1 MSKGAKGCEFR
12 KVSSHRSLT
21 GFGRLKNSVT
31 AKTHTM
37 QRSREFWVLVDGSK
51 AIEYSAL
58 ESSLPQMTT
67 MTLKRAVRA
76 LSCALAIS
84 LAAGASRAAEPRP
97 IDGIS
102 DNSFLVEEAY
112 NQDPGVVQHIF
123 NAVYGNDFHRHGW
136 SFNFTQE
143 WPLYGVEHQI
153 SYSIPFSHLQD
164 NGQQVSGI
172 GDILINY
179 RYQALEE
186 GDNLPAFAPRF
197 SLILPT
203 GSRDK
208 GTGNGVVGYQWSL
221 PFSKRVAS
229 RLALHA
235 DLGLTYLP
243 KVRVPLDDPVMRLSP
258 KRSLVSPNLGASAI
272 FALTSRIH
280 LLLEWVGTF
289 EQSLNDEGK
298 REREFK
304 ATISPGIRAAVINQE
319 NLQTVIGVGIPI
331 GVTRPAD
338 NYGVFLYFSV
348 EHKLF

>member
-1 MSKGAKGCEFR
+1 MPKKNQIEINHCPIHKGLRHRQGLSDNDQPSPIHPVGDDSPEGSEKQPRKGVEEADHAQKKGGMGQLPNEPALCDVLHEVPCVRKNRAHQQETEIAMSKGAKGCEFR

-164 NGQQVSGI
+164 NGQQVSG
-172 GDILINY
+172 
-179 RYQALEE
+179 
-186 GDNLPAFAPRF
+186 
-197 SLILPT
+197 
-203 GSRDK
+203 
-208 GTGNGVVGYQWSL
+208 
-221 PFSKRVAS
+221 
-229 RLALHA
+229 
-235 DLGLTYLP
+235 
-243 KVRVPLDDPVMRLSP
+243 
-258 KRSLVSPNLGASAI
+258 
-272 FALTSRIH
+272 
-280 LLLEWVGTF
+280 
-289 EQSLNDEGK
+289 
-298 REREFK
+298 
-304 ATISPGIRAAVINQE
+304 
-319 NLQTVIGVGIPI
+319 
-331 GVTRPAD
+331 
-338 NYGVFLYFSV
+338 
-348 EHKLF
+348 